1 MNPGGNFNCKWT
13 SINVHLST
21 IITTQTYKAVVDME
35 AIISVKSG
43 SYKICQN
50 AEAIISVKSGSY
62 KQNCQ
67 KLNRFP
73 VINACRTEMSP
84 ISRKA
89 FSTHTPR
96 PTTINGSGNI
106 RERIHPSAQF
116 NESLQRFRKTLSEA
130 RFLI

>member
-21 IITTQTYKAVVDME
+21 ITTTTTMQTYKVVDME

-62 KQNCQ
+62 KICQNAETIKSSKVEAIKSVKMR
-67 KLNRFP
+67 KL
-73 VINACRTEMSP
+73 
-84 ISRKA
+84 
-89 FSTHTPR
+89 
-96 PTTINGSGNI
+96 
-106 RERIHPSAQF
+106 
-116 NESLQRFRKTLSEA
+116 
-130 RFLI
+130 